1 MKVAP
6 LYFLIGHIIVVGIA
20 GVKSDVKS
28 DAFCSSF
35 CVCDM
40 WYRLRRASCTSR
52 HLYSVQTGVS
62 NAVQALDLSNNSI
75 SALLNYELKN
85 TGLVNLKYLNLSD
98 NSISEIGSFAFAN
111 IDDLAV
117 LDLSRNHLYYVLWDT
132 FVDSR
137 SLRILHL
144 NGNRFGTRIPDL
156 HSNSISELGLSDCQ
170 ISHVNRQAFA
180 GLKNLRKLDLS
191 NNFMMQIDY
200 REIEI
205 LPTLQVINLDNNP
218 WSCGDMK
225 RLLSHLED
233 RSIVF
238 DSPCNKSRKTGGEK
252 PAGRTM
258 KKFEKM
264 IDATRPQ
271 DQNQDRDREYGVM
284 LSPTIT
290 WITDPPPPVIGTGN
304 KSKSE
309 TIIDRDGLL
318 HALADVSPL
327 WIFAVGFSVGFV
339 TSMLFTYIWV
349 TGMISGCWRC
359 PKIPRRNLG
368 ATRDNASQ
376 RISLLGGHPACPG
389 TPPPPYRDV
398 ILNSSSYPTAP
409 SVVSI

>member
-75 SALLNYELKN
+75 SALLNYELK
-85 TGLVNLKYLNLSD
+85 
-98 NSISEIGSFAFAN
+98 
-111 IDDLAV
+111 
-117 LDLSRNHLYYVLWDT
+117 
-132 FVDSR
+132 
-137 SLRILHL
+137 
-144 NGNRFGTRIPDL
+144 
-156 HSNSISELGLSDCQ
+156 ELGLSDCQ

-238 DSPCNKSRKTGGEK
+238 DSPCNRSRKTGGEK

-290 WITDPPPPVIGTGN
+290 WITDPPPPVIGAGN